1 MRRMAAASAVVAIAF
16 ALPAPAYYHFIH
28 YLASGNAPEKFDL
41 TALPNQTVAFFVS
54 ESGPTVYSQTDTFN
68 SVLGQIQQATLVWN
82 GVATSAIRVSFGGLE
97 GATTAQNTPGGDVL
111 FEELPPGVEGFGGPT
126 TLAAPVK
133 AADGSQFFPIVR
145 SALYLNQDLTVAPG
159 PSYDQSFYMTTLH
172 EMGHALGLQ
181 HTFTS
186 STMSQATT
194 RATTLTHPL
203 DTDDIAGISTL
214 YPNAAFA
221 QLGSITGTIT
231 AGGKGIHLASVV
243 AIQSGAGAISA
254 VTNPD
259 GTFRIDGVPPGNY
272 FVYAHTLPP
281 DANIIGPWNA
291 DGSVAAPSG
300 PVSAMFYPGTTN
312 LAAATAIQVQAG
324 KVASGINIST
334 TAIASV
340 PFYDAQIFAYL
351 NGTIPVTPAP
361 LNMLAPP
368 LLAASVT
375 GLSATN
381 GQVPGLG
388 MTIIGGS
395 LSLTQYAA
403 NGYNYIAIA
412 AAVGSTAHPGPQ
424 HVIFSTP
431 NYMYVL
437 PSGIYLTQS
446 APPTINSVTANGDGT
461 LTVAG
466 SNWTPGTLLYFDSLP
481 ASIGSFSIA
490 SLNPQTISAVVTPPP
505 GANNQQATLT
515 AYNGDGQNSQFIQA
529 SSPVQYA
536 YGSAP
541 ATQITSINPPTLSAG
556 AEAMVDITATGVT
569 FEQGLTTVG
578 FGTTDVFVRHVFVL
592 SPTHL
597 QVDVS
602 VSPNAVATNSDVSI
616 VTGFQL
622 ATFAG
627 VFWILPPVAGLPA
640 PIPDLVNAWPGL
652 TGSYAGAIVSL
663 YGRNLQAPNT
673 TPTIV
678 IGGQPATIL
687 YASPGQINLV
697 IPPGLA
703 PGPAIL
709 QLSNGAANAYPVLV
723 NIDTPPAGIDAI
735 QNSTGAYIYSAL
747 AAQPGETLIVTL
759 SNFAPA
765 GSTIALNQVQVSVG
779 GVSYTPTQIAQAGS
793 VWQVTF
799 VLDSRVPLGTSEPFV
814 VYLNGRSSLPANIPV
829 VAASN

>member
-1 MRRMAAASAVVAIAF
+1 MRRIAVACAVIAISF
-16 ALPAPAYYHFIH
+16 AIPAPAYYHFIH

-41 TALPNQTVAFFVS
+41 TALPNQTVTFFVS

-68 SVLGQIQQATLVWN
+68 SVLGQIQQAALVWN
-82 GVATSAIRVSFGGLE
+82 SVATSAIRVSFGGLE
-97 GATTAQNTPGGDVL
+97 GAATPQNTPGADVL

-126 TLAAPVK
+126 SLAKPVT

-145 SALYLNQDLTVAPG
+145 SALYLNQNLTVAPG
-159 PSYDQSFYMTTLH
+159 PSFDQSFFMTTLH

-181 HTFTS
+181 HTFAS

-203 DTDDIAGISTL
+203 DTDDIASLSTL
-214 YPNAAFA
+214 YPSAGFA
-221 QLGSITGTIT
+221 QQSGSITGTIT
-231 AGGKGIHLASVV
+231 AGGKGVHLASVV

-259 GTFRIDGVPPGNY
+259 GSFRIDGVPPGNY
-272 FVYAHTLPP
+272 FVYGHTMPP

-291 DGSVAAPSG
+291 DGSVAAASA
-300 PVSAMFYPGTTN
+300 PVKALFYPGTTN
-312 LAAATAIQVQAG
+312 VAAATAIQVQAG
-324 KVASGINIST
+324 QITSGVNIST
-334 TAIASV
+334 TTIASV
-340 PFYDAQIFAYL
+340 PFYDGQIYAYL
-351 NGTIPVTPAP
+351 DGTIPITPAP
-361 LNMLAPP
+361 VNMSALPP
-368 LLAASVT
+368 MAASVT
-375 GLSATN
+375 GLGSN

-388 MTIIGGS
+388 VTVMGGA
-395 LSLTQYAA
+395 LSFQTQPYLA
-403 NGYNYIAIA
+403 NGYTYVGLYPTLNA
-412 AAVGSTAHPGPQ
+412 AAQPGPQ
-424 HVIFSTP
+424 HVIFTTP

-446 APPTINSVTANGDGT
+446 APPAISSVTANGDGT
-461 LTVAG
+461 LTLAG
-466 SNWTPGTLLYFDSLP
+466 SNWITSTLLYFDSLP
-481 ASIGSFSIA
+481 ASIGS
-490 SLNPQTISAVVTPPP
+490 LNPQTGVAVVTPPP
-505 GANNQQATLT
+505 GANNQTATVT
-515 AYNGDGQNSQFIQA
+515 AYNSDGQNSQFIQA
-529 SSPVQYA
+529 SSPVQYS

-541 ATQITSINPPTLSAG
+541 TPQITAINPATLPAG

-578 FGTTDVFVRHVFVL
+578 FGTTDIVVRSVFVL

-602 VSPNAVATNSDVSI
+602 VSPGAALANCDVSI

-622 ATFAG
+622 AILTG
-627 VFWILPPVAGLPA
+627 VFWTLPSVTGLPA
-640 PIPDLVNAWPGL
+640 PVPDLINAWPGL
-652 TGSYAGAIVSL
+652 TGSYAGAIASL

-673 TPTIV
+673 VPTIL

-709 QLSNGAANAYPVLV
+709 QLGNGAQNAYPLVV

-735 QNSTGAYIYSAL
+735 QNSTGAYIYSAQ

-759 SNFAPA
+759 SNFAAA
-765 GSTIALNQVQVSVG
+765 GSTIAPSQVQVSVG
-779 GVSYTPTQIAQAGS
+779 GVSYTPTQIVQAGT

-799 VLDSRVPLGTSEPFV
+799 VLGSSVPLGASEPLI
-814 VYLNGRSSLPANIPV
+814 VYLNGRSSLPANIPI

>member
-1 MRRMAAASAVVAIAF
+1 MTRMAAARAVIVSAIAF
-16 ALPAPAYYHFIH
+16 AVPAPAYYHFIH

-97 GATTAQNTPGGDVL
+97 GATTTQNTPGGDVL

-126 TLAAPVK
+126 SLATPVK

-145 SALYLNQDLTVAPG
+145 SALYLNQNLTVAPG
-159 PSYDQSFYMTTLH
+159 PSYDQSFFMTTLH

-203 DTDDIAGISTL
+203 DTDDIAGLSSL

-221 QLGSITGTIT
+221 QFGSIAGTIT
-231 AGGKGIHLASVV
+231 AGGKGVHLASVV

-272 FVYAHTLPP
+272 FVYAHTMPP

-291 DGSVAAPSG
+291 DGSAAAASG
-300 PVSAMFYPGTTN
+300 PVSARFYPGTTN
-312 LAAATAIQVQAG
+312 LAAATPVQVQAG
-324 KVASGINIST
+324 QIASGIDVST
-334 TAIASV
+334 TTLASV
-340 PFYDAQIFAYL
+340 PFYDGQIYSYL
-351 NGTIPVTPAP
+351 NGTIPITPAP
-361 LNMLAPP
+361 LNISAVPP
-368 LLAASVT
+368 MAASVT
-375 GLSATN
+375 GLGSN
-381 GQVPGLG
+381 GQVPGLAV
-388 MTIIGGS
+388 TVIGGAVS
-395 LSLTQYAA
+395 FSTQPYLA
-403 NGYNYIAIA
+403 NGYTY
-412 AAVGSTAHPGPQ
+412 VGLYPTLNATAQPGPQ

-437 PSGIYLTQS
+437 PSGMYLTQS
-446 APPTINSVTANGDGT
+446 APPAIDSVTANGDGT

-466 SNWTPGTLLYFDSLP
+466 SNWASNTLLYFDSLP
-481 ASIGSFSIA
+481 ASIA
-490 SLNPQTISAVVTPPP
+490 SLNPQTGAAVVTPPP

-515 AYNGDGQNSQFIQA
+515 AYNSDGQNSRFIQA

-541 ATQITSINPPTLSAG
+541 ATQITSINPATLSAG

-578 FGTTDVFVRHVFVL
+578 FGTTDVFVRQVFVL
-592 SPTHL
+592 SPNHL

-602 VSPNAVATNSDVSI
+602 VSVSPSAVPTNSDLSI

-622 ATFAG
+622 ATYAG

-673 TPTIV
+673 TPTIT

-709 QLSNGAANAYPVLV
+709 QLSNGVANAYPVVV

-759 SNFAPA
+759 SNFAAA
-765 GSTIALNQVQVSVG
+765 GSTIALSQVQVSVG

-799 VLDSRVPLGTSEPFV
+799 VLDSRVPLGTSEPFI

-829 VAASN
+829 VTASN